1 MGIQHPLYQKKF
13 QEINLVP
20 REIKL
25 GTIWAAK
32 KDPNREVQIVEVAT
46 QHVFFENLSD
56 QACFSHKKIIFPAH
70 YEYNRDK
77 K

>member
-1 MGIQHPLYQKKF
+1 MPQ
-13 QEINLVP
+13 
-20 REIKL
+20 EIKL
-25 GTIWAAK
+25 GTIWTAK
-32 KDPNREVQIVEVAT
+32 ANPTREVQIVEAAT

-56 QACFSHKKIIFPAH
+56 RACFSHKRIMFPVH